1 MSEVQ
6 IVTGVVQKYFPKD
19 GKKPYSVL
27 IDGTYYTTY
36 EYGRMKGVNDGV
48 EVEIEY
54 HQIIKGEY
62 TNNWI
67 DSLRVIKLPPQPGLV
82 SSETEDEGNGEME
95 QTQALVQKPTTT
107 PAVAT
112 QSPPVPFKDP
122 YEGIATQSFSKEQRD
137 ILTAPIAPDD
147 VSIKPTGEV
156 YYDQMKYRIKLNG
169 AFGAGAWGMRPLGKP
184 VFEGGEI
191 TCGYDLI
198 VMGGFV
204 ARAYGS
210 QKWYPNNKRM
220 TKADAV
226 DSTKSDSLKKC
237 CKDIGVATE
246 CWDKK
251 FIREFKKTHCV
262 LVEVKPPMNG
272 LSEVWRR
279 KDAPPFK
286 DETGAVTKETQE
298 PMDAEF
304 ENVSVNVETGNNPET
319 TSPPLND
326 DLTPKQKLQ
335 KECYALLNDAFT
347 AEKVLQG
354 GFDSY
359 QKRIE
364 KGSMAQLNAVKKSL
378 KEMVG
383 EQ

>member
-6 IVTGVVQKYFPKD
+6 TITGVVSKRFD
-19 GKKPYSVL
+19 GKTKTGKNPGKSYSIVTVED
-27 IDGTYYTTY
+27 IDAFCFTPSILNGVV
-36 EYGRMKGVNDGV
+36 EGAKVEMKYLQTEKGCTLKSIDLN
-48 EVEIEY
+48 EPAPETSQEIVP
-54 HQIIKGEY
+54 I
-62 TNNWI
+62 
-67 DSLRVIKLPPQPGLV
+67 
-82 SSETEDEGNGEME
+82 ETEEGIGEME
-95 QTQALVQKPTTT
+95 QTQALAQKSTVT

-112 QSPPVPFKDP
+112 QSPPEPFKDP

-137 ILTAPIAPDD
+137 ILTAPIAPED

-251 FIREFKKTHCV
+251 FIREFKNNYCV
-262 LVEVKPPMNG
+262 LVKVKPPMNG

-286 DETGAVTKETQE
+286 DETGTVTKETQE
-298 PMDAEF
+298 PVDAEF
-304 ENVSVNVETGNNPET
+304 ENVSANAETKDEPET
-319 TSPPLND
+319 LQTKTYRILN
-326 DLTPKQKLQ
+326 QAFEN
-335 KECYALLNDAFT
+335 KEITKDMH
-347 AEKVLQG
+347 EKA
-354 GFDSY
+354 D
-359 QKRIE
+359 E
-364 KGSMAQLNAVKKSL
+364 KFRNAKTDKTYMAILKSL
-378 KEMVG
+378 AKEGVKEATDLVG